1 MGLGVPAAPQLLAPT
16 LKAPNSPPSAAT
28 APHPSARRRR
38 RRLERN
44 TDATGRMDTAP
55 RGAVLPGLGTT
66 GLLGGCG
73 EGWGPW
79 GSPRGSG
86 TGVGW
91 QHGQGRVLGG
101 PSRGQAVLRNTG
113 CHLLVARLPLPAT
126 QTGGS
131 QPPALVP
138 VPAVPWGCP
147 TFAPRHGSPCLCLLS
162 IPRSESGSRK
172 KRRHR

>member
-101 PSRGQAVLRNTG
+101 PSRGQAVLQNTG
-113 CHLLVARLPLPAT
+113 CHLLMARLPPSNDPNWWFPAPCPRPCPCCPLGLPNLR
-126 QTGGS
+126 
-131 QPPALVP
+131 PP
-138 VPAVPWGCP
+138 
-147 TFAPRHGSPCLCLLS
+147 PRLTVSLPPLHPQV
-162 IPRSESGSRK
+162 
-172 KRRHR
+172 